1 MKCGL
6 SDRFEAFVETPWNL
20 PYAHCPY
27 AQGMAEIRCFGS
39 TLCAT
44 ADKTKCF
51 GTVWIFSFYSNLVE
65 NPCWRSYVLKLL
77 FWNHL
82 IEERSLEHE
91 ALPKVWC
98 RCAEKVT
105 AVSLITAHP
114 TVVKPAVGDR
124 SVSFLKYWGQ
134 FFFILK
140 EAQNLLLVSCPLFKR
155 SEPIL
160 AWRLSSDTNEI
171 RIVIKLI
178 IINY

>member
-1 MKCGL
+1 MGLEKTPVRQVTCVSQIWARCLSGFPMKCGL
-6 SDRFEAFVETPWNL
+6 SDRFEAFVETPWNP

-91 ALPKVWC
+91 ALPEVCWEGDSSVPEHCSPHTCETCCGWQVCVIPEVLGTILFHIKGST
-98 RCAEKVT
+98 KST
-105 AVSLITAHP
+105 ACVLP
-114 TVVKPAVGDR
+114 
-124 SVSFLKYWGQ
+124 SV
-134 FFFILK
+134 
-140 EAQNLLLVSCPLFKR
+140 
-155 SEPIL
+155 
-160 AWRLSSDTNEI
+160 
-171 RIVIKLI
+171 
-178 IINY
+178 